1 MDDAVLKYS
10 AAPLENKIAVEDYV
24 RDYVDVPRFLEC
36 CKACPH
42 YSSKWSCP
50 PYDFEPLDLWTK
62 FRELW
67 IFGVKISFG
76 AEGGGA
82 DYSAPEMN
90 EEIRAVFLEEKR
102 KLLNRALSLEKEYP
116 GSLGLSAGSCAVCA
130 ECAKKSGE
138 PCRRPELMR
147 YSIESLDGDVC
158 KTAEKLL
165 GTPIKWAQDGRA
177 PEYLILAGG
186 LLTK

>member
-1 MDDAVLKYS
+1 MLKYS
-10 AAPLENKIAVEDYV
+10 AAQLENKIAVEDYV

-36 CKACPH
+36 CRACPN
-42 YSSKWSCP
+42 YASKWSCP
-50 PYDFEPLDLWTK
+50 PYDFDPLDLWAQ
-62 FRELW
+62 FREFW

-76 AEGGGA
+76 GDGA

-90 EEIRAVFLEEKR
+90 EEVRAVFLEEKG
-102 KLLNRALSLEKEYP
+102 KLLNRALSLEKECP
-116 GSLGLSAGSCAVCA
+116 GSLGLSAGSCVICA
-130 ECAKKSGE
+130 ECAKKSGA

-147 YSIESLDGDVC
+147 YSIESLGGDVC
-158 KTAEKLL
+158 ATAENLL
-165 GTPIKWAQDGRA
+165 GTSIKWASEGRA